1 MTPSGTTTADT
12 MRDSEFSRSY
22 EVIERGFI
30 SPTRFTT
37 VPGPIEGCVYRS
49 DGSKVDL
56 SERFGGYRNDWMSS
70 LNPSYLPVSETCL
83 SLPGRSV
90 YLGHYMGRHY
100 GHFLTETLS
109 TFWIFS
115 EISAAEFDYFVFNP
129 FVFGTEFPPFSR
141 YILQKFQIP
150 IDRVVFAASDQIS
163 ADEII
168 VPERLLRLNHSVDS
182 RLAWVYSHVTQGIT
196 PIQDGSLRIYLSR
209 RRLSRRSHLRV
220 CANEA
225 SIERRFSKYGFQIMY
240 PEELPFSEQIR
251 FYLSAEAIAGLSGSA
266 LHNSVFMKPGS
277 ILIELGDP
285 TYDGERQPTQ
295 VLCDSVSG
303 VSPVFIPFA
312 GFKFGPRSTTL
323 FRLSSIDSP
332 LNARF
337 TKTSVTSSPVAR
349 AVTLLLTILD
359 GVRLSIRP
367 LAGYY
372 VRKLERIV
380 RSAAQRIAPHE
391 DESSSSD
398 SVHAAKKT

>member
-1 MTPSGTTTADT
+1 
-12 MRDSEFSRSY
+12 
-22 EVIERGFI
+22 
-30 SPTRFTT
+30 
-37 VPGPIEGCVYRS
+37 
-49 DGSKVDL
+49 
-56 SERFGGYRNDWMSS
+56 
-70 LNPSYLPVSETCL
+70 
-83 SLPGRSV
+83 
-90 YLGHYMGRHY
+90 
-100 GHFLTETLS
+100 
-109 TFWIFS
+109 
-115 EISAAEFDYFVFNP
+115 
-129 FVFGTEFPPFSR
+129 
-141 YILQKFQIP
+141 
-150 IDRVVFAASDQIS
+150 
-163 ADEII
+163 
-168 VPERLLRLNHSVDS
+168 
-182 RLAWVYSHVTQGIT
+182 
-196 PIQDGSLRIYLSR
+196 
-209 RRLSRRSHLRV
+209 
-220 CANEA
+220 
-225 SIERRFSKYGFQIMY
+225 
-240 PEELPFSEQIR
+240 
-251 FYLSAEAIAGLSGSA
+251 
-266 LHNSVFMKPGS
+266 MKPGS

-323 FRLSSIDSP
+323 FRLSSIDGP

-349 AVTLLLTILD
+349 AVTLLLTVLD

>member
-1 MTPSGTTTADT
+1 
-12 MRDSEFSRSY
+12 MRNPEFSRSY
-22 EVIERGFI
+22 EVIEHGFVT
-30 SPTRFTT
+30 PTRFAT

-56 SERFGGYRNDWMSS
+56 SERFGGYRNDWMLSSNPSS
-70 LNPSYLPVSETCL
+70 LPMSETCL

-115 EISAAEFDYFVFNP
+115 EYPAAEFDYFVFNP

-141 YILQKFQIP
+141 YILERFQIP
-150 IDRVVFAASDQIS
+150 IDRVIFAATDQIF

-182 RLAWVYSHVTQGIT
+182 RLGWVYSHVAEGIA
-196 PIQDGSLRIYLSR
+196 PLRGSRRIYLSR
-209 RRLSRRSHLRV
+209 RKVSRRSHLRV

-225 SIERRFSKYGFQIMY
+225 SIERQFAKYGFRIMY
-240 PEELPFSEQIR
+240 PEEVPFSEQIQ
-251 FYLSAEAIAGLSGSA
+251 FYRNAEAIAGLSGSA
-266 LHNSVFMKPGS
+266 LHNSVFMQRGS

-285 TYDGERQPTQ
+285 HYEGERQPTQ
-295 VLCDSVSG
+295 VLCDSLSG
-303 VSPVFIPFA
+303 VVPVFIPFT

-323 FRLSSIDSP
+323 FRVSSIDGTLS
-332 LNARF
+332 ARF
-337 TKTSVTSSPVAR
+337 TKTSVTCGPVAR
-349 AVTLLLTILD
+349 AATLLLTIVD

-380 RSAAQRIAPHE
+380 RTAAQRRAPHE
-391 DESSSSD
+391 DQSSSPD
-398 SVHAAKKT
+398 SVHAA